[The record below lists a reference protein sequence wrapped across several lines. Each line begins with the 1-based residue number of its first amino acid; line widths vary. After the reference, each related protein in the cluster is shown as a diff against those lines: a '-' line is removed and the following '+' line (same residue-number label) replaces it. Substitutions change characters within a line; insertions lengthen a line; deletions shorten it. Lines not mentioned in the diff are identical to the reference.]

1 MLFLSVQV
9 LKFQDMGKTNIILA
23 GLILVL
29 ALGLRLANLN
39 SLPVFADESI
49 YVRWAQVMQAEPSL
63 RFLPLSDGKQPL
75 YMWALMPVLK
85 VVSDP
90 LIAGRCLTALIGTG
104 TVVGIALLSWIF
116 FKDRRLALI
125 TALLWAVIPFA
136 VFFERLALV
145 DAMLTFFVVWGVV
158 FFSWSV
164 KHLRWDFSMLAGFS
178 LGFAYLTKSPA
189 VFALAFLPTLLIF
202 SWSQRREK
210 NYFLRLLLLLSTVY
224 CLAFGMY
231 QILRLGPEFH
241 MIAIRN
247 KDYIRPLSSIF
258 CIPLPGITGPPICHP
273 LDPLIPHLRDGIKF
287 FWDLLSP
294 AGILLA
300 LWGLISGRKKYLWE
314 RLILSLW
321 WLAPV
326 LAQAFI
332 AQVFTARYLLYT
344 VPFAVILL
352 ALGIYN
358 LGKFRY
364 LGLLA
369 VFLPC
374 IFLDGLLLFNP
385 QKLPLPRIERAGYLE
400 EWTSGYGIKEVSD
413 YIKKIPGP
421 VIVGSE
427 GFFGTP
433 FSALQM
439 YLNNYPNVRVVGV
452 GAYID
457 SVSDKLTNARKD
469 NQVFLVVNSSRF
481 HADPSEIG
489 LELISSY
496 SKATAPNG
504 TGEEL
509 LFFKVK

>member
-1 MLFLSVQV
+1 
-9 LKFQDMGKTNIILA
+9 MGKTNIILA

-125 TALLWAVIPFA
+125 TALLWAVIPYA

-241 MIAIRN
+241 MIATRN
-247 KDYIRPLSSIF
+247 KDYLRPLSQV
-258 CIPLPGITGPPICHP
+258 LANP
-273 LDPLIPHLRDGIKF
+273 LDPLVPHLRDGIKF
-287 FWDLLSP
+287 FWYFLTP

-300 LWGLISGRKKYLWE
+300 VWGLISGRKNYLRE
-314 RLILSLW
+314 RLILSVW
-321 WLAPV
+321 WLTPILV
-326 LAQAFI
+326 QAFV

-352 ALGIYN
+352 ALGINN
-358 LGKFRY
+358 LGKLKY
-364 LGLLA
+364 WALGLVVISS
-369 VFLPC
+369 VFLDC
-374 IFLDGLLLFNP
+374 LLLTKP
-385 QKLPLPRIERAGYLE
+385 QTLPLPRIERAGYLE
-400 EWTSGYGIKEVSD
+400 EWTSGYGIREVSD

-504 TGEEL
+504 TREEL
-509 LFFKVK
+509 LFFKVL